1 MLVRAAR
8 DGSAGPC
15 GGTSGAEG
23 LERQR
28 LACILLR
35 LNLALAVRISGPPR
49 PVTLR
54 SKVGKG
60 LRGAGVWGGAP
71 VYTSPAPDLQ
81 PEHAPPEKACGIR
94 MQSFDPGRALERG
107 AEGEF
112 GIENA
117 DFVPDSDAGKHH
129 RLRIG

>member
-35 LNLALAVRISGPPR
+35 LHLALAVRISGPPR

-81 PEHAPPEKACGIR
+81 PEHAT
-94 MQSFDPGRALERG
+94 PGRA
-107 AEGEF
+107 
-112 GIENA
+112 
-117 DFVPDSDAGKHH
+117 AGSE
-129 RLRIG
+129 

>member
-1 MLVRAAR
+1 MPQGTAQPDLVE
-8 DGSAGPC
+8 GQ
-15 GGTSGAEG
+15 AEPKG
-23 LERQR
+23 WRGQR

-81 PEHAPPEKACGIR
+81 PEQAEPERACGIEKL
-94 MQSFDPGRALERG
+94 SFDPGRGCG
-107 AEGEF
+107 AVG
-112 GIENA
+112 
-117 DFVPDSDAGKHH
+117 
-129 RLRIG
+129 

>member
-81 PEHAPPEKACGIR
+81 PEQAEPERACGIEKL
-94 MQSFDPGRALERG
+94 SFDPGRGCG
-107 AEGEF
+107 AVG
-112 GIENA
+112 
-117 DFVPDSDAGKHH
+117 
-129 RLRIG
+129 

>member
-60 LRGAGVWGGAP
+60 LRGAGAWVGTPVKKVWGGNP
-71 VYTSPAPDLQ
+71 S
-81 PEHAPPEKACGIR
+81 I
-94 MQSFDPGRALERG
+94 
-107 AEGEF
+107 EGF
-112 GIENA
+112 GVE
-117 DFVPDSDAGKHH
+117 PQ
-129 RLRIG
+129 

>member
-1 MLVRAAR
+1 DLVE
-8 DGSAGPC
+8 GQ
-15 GGTSGAEG
+15 AEPKG
-23 LERQR
+23 WRGQR

-81 PEHAPPEKACGIR
+81 PEQAEPGRACGIEKL
-94 MQSFDPGRALERG
+94 SFDPGRGCG
-107 AEGEF
+107 AVG
-112 GIENA
+112 
-117 DFVPDSDAGKHH
+117 
-129 RLRIG
+129 